1 MSGVS
6 YATLAQLRT
15 ELVASGTG
23 DDTVILDYG
32 RRMTDA
38 IDTYVTRRWQP
49 MTFAPR
55 RVTRYYD
62 CSYGGHILNLSDNT
76 INAMRT
82 AGMTWVCL
90 RSVKR
95 AGRLP
100 RCAAAS
106 PKDCCL
112 ARRCGGASL
121 KRCCPETSSHHRNRT
136 RFCRCLDP
144 TRWRTATR
152 WLTVPIRAICAP
164 CRSPFPMPE
173 QSPPPPW

>member
-62 CSYGGHILNLSDNT
+62 CSYGGHILLGGNRLELDAPFVAFTSVTDGEGTVLVANT
-76 INAMRT
+76 DYYA
-82 AGMTWVCL
+82 L
-90 RSVKR
+90 PRSVRHPKR
-95 AGRLP
+95 H
-100 RCAAAS
+100 S
-106 PKDCCL
+106 
-112 ARRCGGASL
+112 
-121 KRCCPETSSHHRNRT
+121 
-136 RFCRCLDP
+136 
-144 TRWRTATR
+144 TATMAR
-152 WLTVPIRAICAP
+152 VGLRTVGTLT
-164 CRSPFPMPE
+164 
-173 QSPPPPW
+173 